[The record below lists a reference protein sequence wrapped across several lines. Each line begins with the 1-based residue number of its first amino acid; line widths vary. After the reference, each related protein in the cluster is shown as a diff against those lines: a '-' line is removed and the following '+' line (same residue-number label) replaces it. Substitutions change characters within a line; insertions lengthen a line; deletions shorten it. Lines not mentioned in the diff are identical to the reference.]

1 MHAMLTTGS
10 CLHTFSHL
18 CFLEKTWAEAIRKVA
33 AAFLKSLK
41 LIGDPSET
49 SQRFLCAGAVRE
61 RGQTGGESAC
71 PSNNSE
77 LGKVQRFPGGKMRFL
92 FWNENA
98 LIHHVTWEILLAS
111 CGGGRRSRRAF
122 LRMMEHGVPVM
133 HNSICCAKG
142 SRGRL
147 LPAARLFPLSRD
159 LFRRQQ

>member
-1 MHAMLTTGS
+1 MHAMLTTGN

-41 LIGDPSET
+41 LIGDPSEML
-49 SQRFLCAGAVRE
+49 QRFLCAGAVRE
-61 RGQTGGESAC
+61 GRLVEKVLVPQITASWEKCRDFLGEKCVSFF
-71 PSNNSE
+71 
-77 LGKVQRFPGGKMRFL
+77 GMK
-92 FWNENA
+92 NA

>member
-1 MHAMLTTGS
+1 MHAMLTTGN

-61 RGQTGGESAC
+61 RGQTGGESAR

-92 FWNENA
+92 FWNEKCFNSSRY
-98 LIHHVTWEILLAS
+98 LGNPLGFL
-111 CGGGRRSRRAF
+111 RRGKEEPPSVSPDDGARRA
-122 LRMMEHGVPVM
+122 
-133 HNSICCAKG
+133 CDA
-142 SRGRL
+142 
-147 LPAARLFPLSRD
+147 
-159 LFRRQQ
+159 